1 MCAHTFSLLLH
12 STHAREPCRGPHQ
25 PRAVPVFMVA
35 QASTFRVCAAA
46 VFILAVYHVLV
57 QRFSMA
63 ASTTTARPCS
73 AYHIYKPKPFHAATA
88 AGTATAS
95 SSSQGNDKPWKL
107 PPSSNLQAN
116 PPAELVL
123 GAADPKT
130 TTLHFTFGSVS
141 MMPFLR
147 NWHHFVKKVGLNP
160 VLVGAAD
167 VQMLE
172 ACTAENVAALGIVPG
187 LDPWTYTRGHNV
199 STVVQSG
206 KSEWKYYRHHKTSF
220 LELGLVKAAFLWELL
235 NLGYDVLISDLDVVW
250 LGNGWEH
257 WMTYRNPL
265 RPPLR
270 EASLQA
276 MADVL
281 VSTDELD
288 EDFDA
293 HGRWERWP
301 FGVGWGWRAELNT
314 GVVHFRA
321 TNGSRAFVQA
331 WRRAMLAKREV
342 ENTNDQFIFC
352 AMVRDAGMEPVTSSR
367 DHMEAWRA
375 SLSAEGLLRSR
386 ALEAIAPSTRGVS
399 ISRAGFPL
407 AVPCLPEQEAAER
420 GKNGHA
426 AGSCKPTRFTLGT
439 LPLRAFT
446 GGHTYFMQGVRN
458 REGHSLPRAAPL
470 TVHFT
475 FQYSD
480 TPDFPHG
487 KRQRA
492 REAGLWAVDPP
503 EYFTD
508 GRFVRLVGPLYTAE
522 QRVAIE
528 RRFPEWSPQRHMHL
542 DAIQRA
548 AIRDLLAL
556 ATALNATMIMPPL
569 DCFCDRYWGFTQ
581 NCRMPTA
588 PPDMRLPFR
597 CSQDALFEIK
607 FWNDKQVAFR
617 EAGFLDHP
625 AVPRDI
631 PESAVR
637 VSVHENQPSPRAGA
651 PEARFAT
658 TLRPGT
664 PMSEVNAAVRAANP
678 DARLIEIGVEDIR
691 RLCKWL
697 GSTAANRAFNAKMRY
712 VLHESSRY
720 CPGED
725 HRSEVANIPNWN
737 WRNPFTAYNC
747 TWGFATPSDYP
758 EPEGGLTDAA
768 QATRAVCGS
777 GAAPGRKLVERDNS
791 TTCARA
797 MLCDVH
803 VTPEGKPSRTLE
815 QASRCNLEGYGGLD
829 YETYGAQVKAALAT
843 MPGGRCPMPPGDV
856 PGPGGGLDPDA
867 KYDRPVIQPVP

>member
-1 MCAHTFSLLLH
+1 MGVALLPLKFVGVAVVILAIYHLLLQQCN
-12 STHAREPCRGPHQ
+12 SSSIVS
-25 PRAVPVFMVA
+25 RADRSRPFRFA
-35 QASTFRVCAAA
+35 QKS
-46 VFILAVYHVLV
+46 
-57 QRFSMA
+57 
-63 ASTTTARPCS
+63 
-73 AYHIYKPKPFHAATA
+73 TA
-88 AGTATAS
+88 APAWPDARWT
-95 SSSQGNDKPWKL
+95 P
-107 PPSSNLQAN
+107 PPSSNLVANSPAEVVLAAN
-116 PPAELVL
+116 PAS
-123 GAADPKT
+123 

-141 MMPFLR
+141 MMQFLR
-147 NWHHFVKKVGLNP
+147 NWHHYVRKVGLDP

-167 VQMLE
+167 VQMLS
-172 ACTAENVAALGIVPG
+172 ACSKEGIAAIGMAPG
-187 LDPWTYTRGHNV
+187 LDVWEYKRGKNV

-206 KSEWKYYRHHKTSF
+206 TSEWKYYRHHKTSF

-235 NLGYDVLISDLDVVW
+235 CLGYDVLISDLDVVW
-250 LGNGWEH
+250 LGNDWER
-257 WMTYRNPL
+257 WMSHRNL
-265 RPPLR
+265 HRPPLP

-288 EDFDA
+288 EEYDA

-321 TNGSRAFVQA
+321 TNGSKAFVQA

-352 AMVRDAGMEPVTSSR
+352 AMVREAGMEPVTTSAT
-367 DHMEAWRA
+367 HMDSWRG
-375 SLSAEGLLRSR
+375 SLAAHGLLREGV
-386 ALEAIAPSTRGVS
+386 LESIAPTTRGVS
-399 ISRAGFPL
+399 ISKPGFAL
-407 AVPCLPEQEAAER
+407 AMPCLSEGGCAPA
-420 GKNGHA
+420 
-426 AGSCKPTRFTLGT
+426 RFTLGT

-446 GGHTYFMQGVRN
+446 GGHTFFMQGVKN
-458 REGHSLPRAAPL
+458 REGHALPRASPL

-503 EYFTD
+503 EYFRE
-508 GRFVRLVGPLYTAE
+508 GRFVQLVGPLYTAA

-556 ATALNATMIMPPL
+556 SLALNATLIMPPL
-569 DCFCDRYWGFTQ
+569 VCFCDRYWGFTQ

-588 PPDMRLPFR
+588 PQDMALPFR

-607 FWNDKQVAFR
+607 FWNDKGVRFR
-617 EAGFLDHP
+617 EANFLDHP
-625 AVPRDI
+625 NVLDAI
-631 PESAVR
+631 KTSSVR
-637 VSVHENQPSPRAGA
+637 VSVHDTQTRPHPGSP
-651 PEARFAT
+651 ESRFT
-658 TLRPGT
+658 TVLRPGT
-664 PMSEVNAAVRAANP
+664 PMSDVSSAVDAANP
-678 DARLIEIGVEDIR
+678 DARLVEIGAEDIR

-697 GSTAANRAFNAKMRY
+697 GSTGANRRFNHLARY

-725 HRSEVANIPNWN
+725 HRSEVANTPNWN
-737 WRNPFTAYNC
+737 WQNPFTAYNC
-747 TWGFATPSDYP
+747 TWGFATPADYP
-758 EPEGGLTDAA
+758 EPAEGSPAP
-768 QATRAVCGS
+768 CS
-777 GAAPGRKLVERDNS
+777 KGAAGVALIERDNS
-791 TTCARA
+791 TTCPRA

-803 VTPEGKPSRTLE
+803 VSPDGVPSKPLE
-815 QASRCNLEGYGGLD
+815 KASRCNLEGYGGLD
-829 YETYGAQVKAALAT
+829 YDKFGPQVKAALAS
-843 MPGGRCPMPPGDV
+843 MPEGRCPYPPLDV
-856 PGPGGGLDPDA
+856 PGP
-867 KYDRPVIQPVP
+867 

>member
-1 MCAHTFSLLLH
+1 
-12 STHAREPCRGPHQ
+12 
-25 PRAVPVFMVA
+25 
-35 QASTFRVCAAA
+35 
-46 VFILAVYHVLV
+46 
-57 QRFSMA
+57 
-63 ASTTTARPCS
+63 
-73 AYHIYKPKPFHAATA
+73 
-88 AGTATAS
+88 
-95 SSSQGNDKPWKL
+95 
-107 PPSSNLQAN
+107 
-116 PPAELVL
+116 VL
-123 GAADPKT
+123 GATNPRT

-147 NWHHFVKKVGLNP
+147 NWHHFVKKVGLEP

-167 VQMLE
+167 VQMLG
-172 ACTAENVAALGIVPG
+172 ACTAENIAALGIVPG

-250 LGNGWEH
+250 LGNGWER
-257 WMTYRNPL
+257 WMTYRNAL
-265 RPPLR
+265 RPPLP

-288 EDFDA
+288 EEYDA

-352 AMVRDAGMEPVTSSR
+352 AMVRDAQMEPVTSSKG
-367 DHMEAWRA
+367 HMAAWRE
-375 SLSAEGLLRSR
+375 SLAAHGLLREE
-386 ALEAIAPSTRGVS
+386 ALNAISPSTRGVS
-399 ISRAGFPL
+399 ISKAGFKL
-407 AVPCLPEQEAAER
+407 AVPCLPEQEADPAT
-420 GKNGHA
+420 
-426 AGSCKPTRFTLGT
+426 AGGCRPTRFTLGT

-446 GGHTYFMQGVRN
+446 GGHTYFMQSVKD
-458 REGHSLPRAAPL
+458 REGHALPRASPL

-503 EYFTD
+503 SYFTE
-508 GRFVRLVGPLYTAE
+508 GVFVKLVGPLYTAE

-548 AIRDLLAL
+548 AVRDLLAL

-588 PPDMRLPFR
+588 PADMRLPFR
-597 CSQDALFEIK
+597 CSQDALYEIK
-607 FWNDKQVAFR
+607 FWNDKEVRFR
-617 EAGFLDHP
+617 EANFLDHP
-625 AVPRDI
+625 AVPRMI
-631 PESAVR
+631 AESAVR
-637 VSVHENQPSPRAGA
+637 VSVHETQPPPAAGS
-651 PEARFAT
+651 PEAAFAV
-658 TLRPGT
+658 TLKPGT
-664 PMSEVNAAVRAANP
+664 PMADVGKAVRAANP
-678 DARLIEIGVEDIR
+678 QVRLVEIGTSDIR

-697 GSTAANRAFNAKMRY
+697 GSTEANAAFNRRMRY
-712 VLHESSRY
+712 VTHESSRY

-747 TWGFATPSDYP
+747 TWGFATPVDYP
-758 EPEGGLTDAA
+758 EPDPLLARQGALAICGAGG
-768 QATRAVCGS
+768 V
-777 GAAPGRKLVERDNS
+777 GRTVVERDNS

-803 VTPEGKPSRTLE
+803 VSPEGRPSKPLHE
-815 QASRCNLEGYGGLD
+815 ASRCNLEGYGGLD
-829 YETYGAQVKAALAT
+829 YDTFGAQVKAALAA

-867 KYDRPVIQPVP
+867 KYDRPVIQPIP